1 MITLEGPYGS
11 ARHFPQFSEANF
23 DHILLIAGGVGA
35 TFILPIFRQLKEEKH
50 TETTMVWLVR
60 RRAETVGYSGGL
72 VGPEGDVTASA
83 EGLRVFE
90 TRAPGPAAE
99 SGTQP
104 AEGATEGA
112 RRRRPNLGRIVDDA
126 FEGSPG
132 PRVAVLVCGRP
143 EMSRQVRQ
151 HVAAWV
157 RKGWQVWWHEEN
169 FAR

>member
-90 TRAPGPAAE
+90 TRAPGPGGL
-99 SGTQP
+99 SGPMAVGQLEADVARLV
-104 AEGATEGA
+104 AEGRGDGIALDLVMRIVGERHAEAHLLDAGQRVGIFAADA
-112 RRRRPNLGRIVDDA
+112 RRDTRLLCTV
-126 FEGSPG
+126 
-132 PRVAVLVCGRP
+132 
-143 EMSRQVRQ
+143 M
-151 HVAAWV
+151 W
-157 RKGWQVWWHEEN
+157 
-169 FAR
+169 